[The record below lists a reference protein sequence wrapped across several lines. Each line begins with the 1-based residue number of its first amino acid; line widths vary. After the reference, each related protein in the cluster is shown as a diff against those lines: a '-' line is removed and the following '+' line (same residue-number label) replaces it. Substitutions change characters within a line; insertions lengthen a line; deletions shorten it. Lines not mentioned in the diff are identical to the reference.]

1 MDYYIRLTNFYHQ
14 FQAIGNNYNQTV
26 RAVKANFGDKRAFAL
41 VAKLE
46 KATLELVVLSKQI
59 VALTREFEERHLNRK
74 AEVDMVAKINRGA
87 SLYGAVIY
95 NQQKV
100 NEATGR
106 IIAGNRMITDS
117 LYDPDRIVSQTMFA
131 FESYLAANRNTEKPI
146 LHISLNPTLDDNLTD
161 SQFADLARAYMQ
173 KMGYGNQPYIVYLH
187 EDIDRRHI
195 HIVST
200 CVNENG
206 EKIDDAYEWNRS
218 MKACRELEQMF
229 GLKQIADKR
238 RELLEPYLKKADYTR
253 GDVKRQVSNILKSV
267 FTSYRFQS
275 FGEYSAM
282 LSCFNIEAK
291 QVKGEF
297 DGKPY
302 SGIIYTMTDDDGKP
316 ICTPIKSSL
325 IGKRFGFEGV
335 EKRIAYNAQEFRAKR
350 WQPKIRN
357 DVALAMHGSRG
368 NREEF
373 VRLLGSKGIDVVFR
387 ENDAGRI
394 YGVTFIDHHNR
405 EVYNG
410 SRLGKE
416 FSANNF
422 EKLFN
427 SQGDIPWAD
436 MPQGFSE
443 SHSLSSADLESGLEQ
458 AFGIFSFD
466 APANDPQEE
475 MLAKQYQKKRRR
487 KTPFTRHIVNQF
499 H

>member
-1 MDYYIRLTNFYHQ
+1 
-14 FQAIGNNYNQTV
+14 
-26 RAVKANFGDKRAFAL
+26 
-41 VAKLE
+41 
-46 KATLELVVLSKQI
+46 
-59 VALTREFEERHLNRK
+59 
-74 AEVDMVAKINRGA
+74 MVAKINRGA
-87 SLYGAVIY
+87 SLYGVIIY

-161 SQFADLARAYMQ
+161 SQFADLARVYMQ

-206 EKIDDAYEWNRS
+206 EKIDDTYEWNRS

-253 GDVKRQVSNILKSV
+253 GDVKQQVSNILKSV

-302 SGIIYTMTDDDGKP
+302 LGIIYTMTDENGKP

-416 FSANNF
+416 LSANNF

-475 MLAKQYQKKRRR
+475 MLAKQYQKKKKKKKRRSR
-487 KTPFTRHIVNQF
+487 GIS
-499 H
+499 

>member
-1 MDYYIRLTNFYHQ
+1 
-14 FQAIGNNYNQTV
+14 
-26 RAVKANFGDKRAFAL
+26 
-41 VAKLE
+41 
-46 KATLELVVLSKQI
+46 
-59 VALTREFEERHLNRK
+59 
-74 AEVDMVAKINRGA
+74 MVAKINRGA

-100 NEATGR
+100 NEDTAR

-117 LYDPDRIVSQTMFA
+117 LYDPDRSVRQTMFA

-161 SQFADLARAYMQ
+161 SQFADLAKAYMQ

-200 CVNENG
+200 CVNEIG

-253 GDVKRQVSNILKSV
+253 GDVKQQVSNILKSV

-302 SGIIYTMTDDDGKP
+302 SGIIYTMTDDNGKP
-316 ICTPIKSSL
+316 VCTPIKSSL
-325 IGKRFGFEGV
+325 IGKRFGFDGV
-335 EKRIAYNAQEFRAKR
+335 EKRITYNAQEFRAKR

-357 DVALAMHGSRG
+357 DVALAMHGCRG

-443 SHSLSSADLESGLEQ
+443 SQSLSSTDLESGIEQ

-475 MLAKQYQKKRRR
+475 MLAKQYQKKKKKKKRRSR
-487 KTPFTRHIVNQF
+487 GIS
-499 H
+499 

>member
-1 MDYYIRLTNFYHQ
+1 
-14 FQAIGNNYNQTV
+14 
-26 RAVKANFGDKRAFAL
+26 
-41 VAKLE
+41 
-46 KATLELVVLSKQI
+46 
-59 VALTREFEERHLNRK
+59 
-74 AEVDMVAKINRGA
+74 MVAKINRGA

-100 NEATGR
+100 NEDTAR

-117 LYDPDRIVSQTMFA
+117 LYAPDRIVSQTMFA

-206 EKIDDAYEWNRS
+206 EKIDDTYEWNRS

-253 GDVKRQVSNILKSV
+253 GDVKQQVSNILKSV

-302 SGIIYTMTDDDGKP
+302 SGIIYTMTDDNGKP

-335 EKRIAYNAQEFRAKR
+335 EKRIAYNAQEFRAKK

-357 DVALAMHGSRG
+357 DVALAMHGCRG

-373 VRLLGSKGIDVVFR
+373 VRLLVSKGIDVVFR

-443 SHSLSSADLESGLEQ
+443 SQSLSSADLESGLEQ

-475 MLAKQYQKKRRR
+475 ILAKQYQKKRKKKKRR
-487 KTPFTRHIVNQF
+487 SRGIS
-499 H
+499 

>member
-1 MDYYIRLTNFYHQ
+1 
-14 FQAIGNNYNQTV
+14 
-26 RAVKANFGDKRAFAL
+26 
-41 VAKLE
+41 
-46 KATLELVVLSKQI
+46 
-59 VALTREFEERHLNRK
+59 
-74 AEVDMVAKINRGA
+74 MVAKINRGA

-100 NEATGR
+100 NESTAR
-106 IIAGNRMITDS
+106 IISGNRMIADVTGNPEQVMRNT
-117 LYDPDRIVSQTMFA
+117 LWA
-131 FESYLAANRNTEKPI
+131 FENYLLANRNTEKPV
-146 LHISLNPTLDDNLTD
+146 LHISLNPSVDDRLTD
-161 SQFADLARAYMQ
+161 SQFADLAREYMQ
-173 KMGYGNQPYIVYLH
+173 RMGYGDQPYIVYIH
-187 EDIDRRHI
+187 EDIGRRHI

-200 CVNENG
+200 CVNEKG

-253 GDVKRQVSNILKSV
+253 GDVKQQVSNILKSV

-302 SGIIYTMTDDDGKP
+302 SGIIYTMTDDNGKP

-325 IGKRFGFEGV
+325 IGKRFGYEGV
-335 EKRIAYNAQEFRAKR
+335 EKRIAYNAQEFRTKK

-357 DVALAMHGSRG
+357 DVALAMHGCRG

-373 VRLLGSKGIDVVFR
+373 VRLLGGKGIDVVFR

-427 SQGDIPWAD
+427 SQGDIPWTD

-475 MLAKQYQKKRRR
+475 MLAKQYQKKRKKKKRR
-487 KTPFTRHIVNQF
+487 SRGIS
-499 H
+499 

>member
-1 MDYYIRLTNFYHQ
+1 
-14 FQAIGNNYNQTV
+14 
-26 RAVKANFGDKRAFAL
+26 
-41 VAKLE
+41 
-46 KATLELVVLSKQI
+46 
-59 VALTREFEERHLNRK
+59 
-74 AEVDMVAKINRGA
+74 MVAKINRGA
-87 SLYGAVIY
+87 SLYGAIIY

-100 NEATGR
+100 NEDTAR

-117 LYDPDRIVSQTMFA
+117 LYDPDRIVRQTMFA

-200 CVNENG
+200 CVNEKG

-253 GDVKRQVSNILKSV
+253 GDVKQQVSNILKSV

-302 SGIIYTMTDDDGKP
+302 LGIIYTMTDKNGKP

-325 IGKRFGFEGV
+325 IGKRFGYEGV

-357 DVALAMHGSRG
+357 DVALAMHGCRG

-387 ENDAGRI
+387 ENDVGRI

-427 SQGDIPWAD
+427 SQGDIPWAE

-443 SHSLSSADLESGLEQ
+443 SHSLSSADLESGIEQ

-475 MLAKQYQKKRRR
+475 MLAKQYQKKKKKKKRRSR
-487 KTPFTRHIVNQF
+487 GIS
-499 H
+499 

>member
-1 MDYYIRLTNFYHQ
+1 
-14 FQAIGNNYNQTV
+14 
-26 RAVKANFGDKRAFAL
+26 
-41 VAKLE
+41 
-46 KATLELVVLSKQI
+46 
-59 VALTREFEERHLNRK
+59 
-74 AEVDMVAKINRGA
+74 MVAKINRGA

-100 NEATGR
+100 NEDTAR

-117 LYDPDRIVSQTMFA
+117 LYDPDRCVRQTMFA

-146 LHISLNPTLDDNLTD
+146 LHISLNPTLDDSLTD

-206 EKIDDAYEWNRS
+206 EKIDDSYEWNRS

-238 RELLEPYLKKADYTR
+238 RELLEPYLRKADYTR
-253 GDVKRQVSNILKSV
+253 GDIKQQVSNILKSV

-291 QVKGEF
+291 PVKGEF

-302 SGIIYTMTDDDGKP
+302 SGIIYTMTDDNGKP

-335 EKRIAYNAQEFRAKR
+335 EKRIAYNAQEFRAKK

-357 DVALAMHGSRG
+357 DVALAMHGCRG

-443 SHSLSSADLESGLEQ
+443 SQSLSSTDLESGIEQ

-475 MLAKQYQKKRRR
+475 MLAKQYQKKKKKKKRRSR
-487 KTPFTRHIVNQF
+487 GIS
-499 H
+499 

>member
-1 MDYYIRLTNFYHQ
+1 
-14 FQAIGNNYNQTV
+14 
-26 RAVKANFGDKRAFAL
+26 
-41 VAKLE
+41 
-46 KATLELVVLSKQI
+46 
-59 VALTREFEERHLNRK
+59 
-74 AEVDMVAKINRGA
+74 MVAKINRGA
-87 SLYGAVIY
+87 SLYGAIIY

-100 NEATGR
+100 NEDTAR

-117 LYDPDRIVSQTMFA
+117 LYDPDRIVRQTMFA

-146 LHISLNPTLDDNLTD
+146 LHISLNPTLDDSLTD

-173 KMGYGNQPYIVYLH
+173 KMGYDNQPYIVYLH

-200 CVNENG
+200 CVNEKG

-238 RELLEPYLKKADYTR
+238 RELLEPYLKKANYTH
-253 GDVKRQVSNILKSV
+253 GDVKQQVFNILKSV

-302 SGIIYTMTDDDGKP
+302 SGIIYTMTDDNGKP

-373 VRLLGSKGIDVVFR
+373 VRLLGCKGIDVVFR

-427 SQGDIPWAD
+427 SQGDIPWED
-436 MPQGFSE
+436 MPKGFSE
-443 SHSLSSADLESGLEQ
+443 SQSLTSSDLESGLEQ

-466 APANDPQEE
+466 APSNDPQED
-475 MLAKQYQKKRRR
+475 MLAKQYQQKKKKKKRRSR
-487 KTPFTRHIVNQF
+487 GIS
-499 H
+499 

>member
-1 MDYYIRLTNFYHQ
+1 
-14 FQAIGNNYNQTV
+14 
-26 RAVKANFGDKRAFAL
+26 
-41 VAKLE
+41 
-46 KATLELVVLSKQI
+46 
-59 VALTREFEERHLNRK
+59 
-74 AEVDMVAKINRGA
+74 MVAKINRGA
-87 SLYGAVIY
+87 SLYGAIIY

-100 NEATGR
+100 NEDTAR

-117 LYDPDRIVSQTMFA
+117 LYDPDRIVRQTMFA

-253 GDVKRQVSNILKSV
+253 GDVKQQVSNILKSV

-302 SGIIYTMTDDDGKP
+302 SGIIYTMTDENGKP

-325 IGKRFGFEGV
+325 IGKRFGYDGV
-335 EKRIAYNAQEFRAKR
+335 EKRIAYNAQELRAKR

-357 DVALAMHGSRG
+357 DVALAMHGCRG

-387 ENDAGRI
+387 ENEEGRI
-394 YGVTFIDHHNR
+394 YGVTFIDHRNR

-416 FSANNF
+416 FSANAF
-422 EKLFN
+422 EQLFN
-427 SQGDIPWAD
+427 R
-436 MPQGFSE
+436 PQEFPEPEFPGQYASTRE
-443 SHSLSSADLESGLEQ
+443 SLSDNMESAIEQ
-458 AFGIFSFD
+458 TFGIFSPD
-466 APANDPQEE
+466 INGPDPQEE
-475 MLAKQYQKKRRR
+475 ALARRLQRKKKKKRRSR
-487 KTPFTRHIVNQF
+487 GIS
-499 H
+499 

>member
-1 MDYYIRLTNFYHQ
+1 
-14 FQAIGNNYNQTV
+14 
-26 RAVKANFGDKRAFAL
+26 
-41 VAKLE
+41 
-46 KATLELVVLSKQI
+46 
-59 VALTREFEERHLNRK
+59 
-74 AEVDMVAKINRGA
+74 
-87 SLYGAVIY
+87 
-95 NQQKV
+95 
-100 NEATGR
+100 
-106 IIAGNRMITDS
+106 
-117 LYDPDRIVSQTMFA
+117 
-131 FESYLAANRNTEKPI
+131 
-146 LHISLNPTLDDNLTD
+146 
-161 SQFADLARAYMQ
+161 
-173 KMGYGNQPYIVYLH
+173 
-187 EDIDRRHI
+187 
-195 HIVST
+195 
-200 CVNENG
+200 
-206 EKIDDAYEWNRS
+206 
-218 MKACRELEQMF
+218 
-229 GLKQIADKR
+229 
-238 RELLEPYLKKADYTR
+238 
-253 GDVKRQVSNILKSV
+253 
-267 FTSYRFQS
+267 
-275 FGEYSAM
+275 M

>member
-1 MDYYIRLTNFYHQ
+1 
-14 FQAIGNNYNQTV
+14 
-26 RAVKANFGDKRAFAL
+26 
-41 VAKLE
+41 
-46 KATLELVVLSKQI
+46 
-59 VALTREFEERHLNRK
+59 
-74 AEVDMVAKINRGA
+74 MVAKINRGA
-87 SLYGAVIY
+87 SLYGAIIY

-100 NEATGR
+100 NEAKGR

-187 EDIDRRHI
+187 EDIDRRH
-195 HIVST
+195 
-200 CVNENG
+200 ENG

-253 GDVKRQVSNILKSV
+253 GDVKQQVSNILKSV

-302 SGIIYTMTDDDGKP
+302 SGIIYTMTDENGKP

-325 IGKRFGFEGV
+325 IGKLFGYDGV

-357 DVALAMHGSRG
+357 DVALAMHGCRG

-475 MLAKQYQKKRRR
+475 MLAKQYQKKRKKKKRR
-487 KTPFTRHIVNQF
+487 SRGIS
-499 H
+499 

>member
-1 MDYYIRLTNFYHQ
+1 
-14 FQAIGNNYNQTV
+14 
-26 RAVKANFGDKRAFAL
+26 
-41 VAKLE
+41 
-46 KATLELVVLSKQI
+46 
-59 VALTREFEERHLNRK
+59 
-74 AEVDMVAKINRGA
+74 MVAKINRGV
-87 SLYGAVIY
+87 SLYGAIVY

-100 NEATGR
+100 DDATAR
-106 IIAGNRMITDS
+106 IIYGNRMITDVTGN
-117 LYDPDRIVSQTMFA
+117 PEQVMRQTIWA
-131 FESYLAANRNTEKPI
+131 FENYLLANKNTEKPV
-146 LHISLNPTLDDNLTD
+146 LHISLNPSLDDRLTD
-161 SQFADLARAYMQ
+161 SQFADLAKEYMQ
-173 KMGYGNQPYIVYLH
+173 KMGYGDQPYIVYVH
-187 EDIDRRHI
+187 EDISRRHI

-200 CVNENG
+200 CVNEKG

-253 GDVKRQVSNILKSV
+253 GDIKQQVSNILKSV

-302 SGIIYTMTDDDGKP
+302 SGIIYTMTDDNGKP

-325 IGKRFGFEGV
+325 IGKRFGYEGV

-357 DVALAMHGSRG
+357 DVALAMHGCRG

-443 SHSLSSADLESGLEQ
+443 SQSLSSTDLESGLEQ

-475 MLAKQYQKKRRR
+475 MLAKQYQKNKKKKKRRSR
-487 KTPFTRHIVNQF
+487 GIS
-499 H
+499 